1 MAKRKERAVD
11 DLLPDERCPQH
22 IVDTLV
28 SQGFKREAVEK
39 WTAVKGRA
47 ILDKYQREV
56 TNAVSKADGVAQRND
71 STTYPPPQPERD
83 DAAGWIAAA
92 LGKSC
97 RWELILA
104 VCNGIWQL
112 ADDELH
118 RLASYLIQRLKVV
131 PQLPEVAS
139 LFGRVKPV
147 PARVADEEGGGGDT
161 GGFDL

>member
-28 SQGFKREAVEK
+28 SHGFKREAVEK

-47 ILDKYQREV
+47 MMEKYKREV
-56 TNAVSKADGVAQRND
+56 TNAVSRADGVAQRND
-71 STTYPPPQPERD
+71 NTTYPPPQPERD
-83 DAAGWIAAA
+83 DAAGWIATE

-97 RWELILA
+97 RWWLVMAI
-104 VCNGIWQL
+104 CNGIWQL

-118 RLASYLIQRLKVV
+118 RLASYLISRLKIV
-131 PQLPEVAS
+131 PKLPEAAS
-139 LFGRVKPV
+139 LFGRTV
-147 PARVADEEGGGGDT
+147 PARVEEKVAPVDVGAI
-161 GGFDL
+161 DL